1 MASGMYLKNKKLIPL
16 ITILLILTMPTS
28 AIPQSIAKYAGEFI
42 STGVGARALGMGGA
56 FVSVVDDVTAGYW
69 NAAGLSEIG
78 YPQAAAMHSERFAG
92 IVTYDYA
99 AYARPYNSDRTI
111 GFSMIRLGVDGI
123 SNTTNAL
130 LDYGTDGIPGTD
142 DADGTEGNG
151 QLDEGERLNEDAI
164 TKFGD
169 SEWAFYVSY
178 GRRLSSRFSY
188 GGSVKFLRKS
198 FANHS
203 ANGLGFDIAFK
214 YRFRDKI
221 FIGANFQ
228 DVTTTLLAWDTGRKE
243 LISPTLRSGISTRF
257 EIPFTNSS
265 WIMPAIE
272 IVTRTD
278 GDRPYSDGIS
288 LGSAFSSLT
297 FGAELHLNDR
307 LLLRAGRGEVEPFSA
322 GMGIK
327 VRGAMVDYSFGSVGS
342 QENLGDTHRV
352 SLMVDFNSSLW
363 TR

>member
-1 MASGMYLKNKKLIPL
+1 MASSMYLKIKKLTPIIL
-16 ITILLILTMPTS
+16 TFIILLIPNS
-28 AIPQSIAKYAGEFI
+28 ALPQSVAKYAGEFI

-69 NAAGLSEIG
+69 NAAGLAEIR
-78 YPQAAAMHSERFAG
+78 YQQAAAMHSERFAG

-99 AYARPYNSDRTI
+99 AYARPYNDDRTI

-130 LDYGTDGIPGTD
+130 LDYGTDGIPGTND
-142 DADGTEGNG
+142 SDGTEGNG
-151 QLDEGERLNEDAI
+151 QLDDGERLNEDAI

-178 GRRLSSRFSY
+178 GRQLSSRFSY
-188 GGSVKFLRKS
+188 GGSVKFIRKA
-198 FANHS
+198 FASHS
-203 ANGLGFDIAFK
+203 ANGLGFDVAFK
-214 YRFRDKI
+214 YRFRDNI
-221 FIGANFQ
+221 FIGANLQ
-228 DVTTTLLAWDTGRKE
+228 DVTTTLLAWDTGTKE
-243 LISPTLRSGISTRF
+243 LISPTLRSGISARL
-257 EIPFTNSS
+257 EIPYTDNA
-265 WIMPAIE
+265 WIMPSIE

-278 GDRPYSDGIS
+278 GERPYSDGIS
-288 LGSAFSSLT
+288 LGSAFSALT

-327 VRGAMVDYSFGSVGS
+327 VRGAIVDYSFGSVDS
-342 QENLGDTHRV
+342 QANLGDTHRV
-352 SLMVDFNSSLW
+352 SLMVDFNSTLW

>member
-1 MASGMYLKNKKLIPL
+1 MASSMNLNIKKLTPI
-16 ITILLILTMPTS
+16 ILTFIILSIPNS
-28 AIPQSIAKYAGEFI
+28 ALPQSIAKYAGEFI

-69 NAAGLSEIG
+69 NAAGLAEIRFQ
-78 YPQAAAMHSERFAG
+78 QAAAMHSERFAG

-99 AYARPYNSDRTI
+99 AYARPYNDDRTI

-130 LDYGTDGIPGTD
+130 LDYGTDGIPGTND
-142 DADGTEGNG
+142 SDGTEGNG
-151 QLDEGERLNEDAI
+151 QLDDGERLNVDAI

-178 GRRLSSRFSY
+178 GRQLSPRFSY
-188 GGSVKFLRKS
+188 GGSVKFIRKA
-198 FANHS
+198 FASHS
-203 ANGLGFDIAFK
+203 ANGLGFDVAFK
-214 YRFRDKI
+214 YRFRDNI
-221 FIGANFQ
+221 FIGANLQ
-228 DVTTTLLAWDTGRKE
+228 DVTTTLLAWDTGTKE
-243 LISPTLRSGISTRF
+243 LISPTLRSGISTRL
-257 EIPFTNSS
+257 EIPYTDNA
-265 WIMPAIE
+265 WIMPSIE

-278 GDRPYSDGIS
+278 GERPYSDGIS
-288 LGSAFSSLT
+288 LGSAFSALT

-327 VRGAMVDYSFGSVGS
+327 VRGAIVDYSFGSVDS
-342 QENLGDTHRV
+342 QANLGDTHRV
-352 SLMVDFNSSLW
+352 SFMVDFNSTLW